1 MRLRTQLRSS
11 APPIFFFTFS
21 FDLHTYSTAVP
32 TNWCVV
38 RAFFLYALLLCKVYG
53 DTIYK
58 YVSSEN
64 SHIKFDMT
72 TLSTKNHINKD
83 LMVSPPPL
91 IVLGWSRCLQPE
103 LSLLLTVYTEK
114 PFAEIH
120 SRYVLW
126 VSVMD
131 FRIFWSSCGIAVVV
145 DAAGTRPLF
154 PWTRRS
160 SAWFGVFEEDMQK
173 CVCR

>member
-1 MRLRTQLRSS
+1 MIFIQYSSSNKLVRSTSLFPVRTATLQSIWRYNLQ
-11 APPIFFFTFS
+11 ICILWEFS
-21 FDLHTYSTAVP
+21 YQVWHDYPV
-32 TNWCVV
+32 
-38 RAFFLYALLLCKVYG
+38 
-53 DTIYK
+53 
-58 YVSSEN
+58 
-64 SHIKFDMT
+64 
-72 TLSTKNHINKD
+72 NKEPYQQG